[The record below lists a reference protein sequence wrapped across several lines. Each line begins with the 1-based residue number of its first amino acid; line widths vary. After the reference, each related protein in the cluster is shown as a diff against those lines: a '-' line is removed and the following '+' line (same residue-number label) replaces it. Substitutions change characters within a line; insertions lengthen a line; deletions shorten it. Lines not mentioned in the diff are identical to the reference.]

1 MAYSK
6 QKLREVLEVMLNKE
20 KLESLGFPR
29 ATEEAAIKLF
39 LDQGFWNS
47 DEYINIVR
55 EALIDLRD
63 NGSFNYQ
70 G

>member
-6 QKLREVLEVMLNKE
+6 QKLIEVLEVILNKE
-20 KLESLGFPR
+20 KIDSLGLPR
-29 ATEEAAIKLF
+29 ATEEAAIELF
-39 LDQGFWNS
+39 LDQGIWNS
-47 DEYINIVR
+47 DEYISIIR

-70 G
+70 D